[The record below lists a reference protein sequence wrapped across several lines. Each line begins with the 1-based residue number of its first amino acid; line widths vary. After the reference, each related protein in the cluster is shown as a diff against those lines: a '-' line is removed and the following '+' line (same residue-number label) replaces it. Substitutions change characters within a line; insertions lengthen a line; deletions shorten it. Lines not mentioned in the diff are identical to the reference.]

1 MYAIILYCCGKDN
14 NYLIVQFKNQMCGI
28 YFLYRGRQR
37 IKEGNH
43 SILTRRGPDDK
54 SITQKDNY
62 VAAFYRLAIVGLD
75 SGMQPFETKEL
86 LLMCNGEIYN
96 HESLERKYSLTC
108 KSGSDCECIMQLYS
122 KIGIDR
128 TIRELDGEFAFI
140 LYDKVKNLIFFARDR
155 LGRKPLYM
163 GMLVNDN
170 KIDAIEVASLYG
182 ALSMPS
188 KIQVIPSKLYIYDVN
203 TRVLAISNYHH
214 FTYEPESLV
223 MSIDVKG
230 NMIALENEAIYSV
243 FAEAV
248 RKRVTQ
254 SERPVGFLLSGG
266 FDSSVVLSVALKHK
280 MLTKPPHVFTI
291 GFDENAPDVKSAGV
305 MVDWLRSKY
314 GTDCIVWHRVIMPI
328 EVGLNAIEDV
338 IEALETYDTTTIRAS
353 TPMYLIS
360 KYISEKTDVKVV
372 LSGEGSDELFG
383 GYLYFRY
390 APNDYAFRSEICDL
404 LTGLYLYDVLR
415 ADRTT
420 AHWGLEVRPPF
431 LDDNF
436 VSMILTRDRLRMSK
450 TTTKSLIR
458 EVMADFNVLP
468 ESILL
473 GKKEAFSDAVGLSW
487 KDAIARYAEV
497 KIRELV
503 TDEHEYSD
511 TIIPET
517 AEARMFQRIFGKKFP
532 GGWRLLPYLWLPNQ
546 MWVKTGSEPS
556 ARVLDVYDSSR
567 VGDS

>member
-1 MYAIILYCCGKDN
+1 
-14 NYLIVQFKNQMCGI
+14 MCGI
-28 YFLYRGRQR
+28 YFLYRGRQH

-75 SGMQPFETKEL
+75 RGMQPFETKEL

-96 HESLERKYSLTC
+96 HQLLEIKYSLSC

-128 TIRELDGEFAFI
+128 TIRELDGEFAFV
-140 LYDKVKNLIFFARDR
+140 LYDKVRNLIFFARDR

-163 GMLVNDN
+163 GMIVNDT
-170 KIDAIEVASLYG
+170 KVDAIEIASMYG
-182 ALSMPS
+182 ALAMPL
-188 KIQVIPSKLYIYDVN
+188 KIQAVPGKLHIYDIN
-203 TRVLAISNYHH
+203 ERVLAISDYHH
-214 FTYEPESLV
+214 FTYEPGTI
-223 MSIDVKG
+223 SIATLR
-230 NMIALENEAIYSV
+230 NAQNELSTLEIDKYNYQVSNKEIYDCFV
-243 FAEAV
+243 EAV
-248 RKRVTQ
+248 SKRVTQ

-266 FDSSVVLSVALKHK
+266 FDSSVVLSIALKHD
-280 MLTKPPHVFTI
+280 MLIKPPHVFTI

-314 GTDCIVWHRVIMPI
+314 GPDCIIWHRVILPI
-328 EVGLNAIEDV
+328 EAGLNAIEEV

-360 KYISEKTDVKVV
+360 KYISENTNVKVV

-431 LDDNF
+431 LDDAF
-436 VSMILTRDRLRMSK
+436 VSMILSCDRLCMSK

-458 EVMADFNVLP
+458 EVMMSADVLP

-487 KDAIARYAEV
+487 KDDIAKYTEV
-497 KIRELV
+497 KIKELV
-503 TDEHEYSD
+503 TDEHEYSH

-532 GGWRLLPYLWLPNQ
+532 DSWHLLPSLWLPNQ

-556 ARVLDVYDSSR
+556 ARVLDVYGVDGGNVSSTEISEISR
-567 VGDS
+567 V